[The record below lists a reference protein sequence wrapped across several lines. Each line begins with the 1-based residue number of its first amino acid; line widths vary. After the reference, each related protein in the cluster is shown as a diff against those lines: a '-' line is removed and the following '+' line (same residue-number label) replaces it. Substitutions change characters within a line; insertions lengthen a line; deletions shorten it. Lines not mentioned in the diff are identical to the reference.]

1 VQPHDPDPAYLEE
14 RGATWVSSLCEVTH
28 PDFTPRNA
36 GEFPKN
42 EMQARNSG
50 DIRGSQLPIFRAM
63 YTYTYGCVMAK
74 PEDHDKGLHQFITGK
89 SKCTASNGKSIGGG
103 VLLVTVTLLLG
114 LLWVM
119 LMRSAEGIRDLILV
133 CACLFIQVLI
143 LQIWTLRWNNC
154 DPWTGWW
161 IAVIGTAILWAWQL
175 RYFVRIRRIVPV
187 YA

>member
-1 VQPHDPDPAYLEE
+1 M
-14 RGATWVSSLCEVTH
+14 
-28 PDFTPRNA
+28 
-36 GEFPKN
+36 GETQKN
-42 EMQARNSG
+42 N
-50 DIRGSQLPIFRAM
+50 
-63 YTYTYGCVMAK
+63 
-74 PEDHDKGLHQFITGK
+74 KGVHRLLAGK
-89 SKCTASNGKSIGGG
+89 SQCTVQHGKSAGGAV
-103 VLLVTVTLLLG
+103 VLVLACLVMLI
-114 LLWVM
+114 LWLA